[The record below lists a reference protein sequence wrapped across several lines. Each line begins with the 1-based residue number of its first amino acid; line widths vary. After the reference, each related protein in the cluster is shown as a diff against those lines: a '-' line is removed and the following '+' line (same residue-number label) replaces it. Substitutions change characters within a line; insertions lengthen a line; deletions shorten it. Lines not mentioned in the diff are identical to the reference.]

1 MKPIFI
7 GIPTI
12 NRPMLVRE
20 TIDSVLGQT
29 YRDIRAVVSD
39 NGSEPEAIKHV
50 RSYIAGLK
58 DDRIEFV
65 AQSRNDGEYG
75 QARYFFA
82 RATDFR
88 YFMMVHDD
96 DVLKPDYVKKGIS
109 TLDSAPAIDI
119 FLSDPYIMDESGI
132 PSSVDTRKYL
142 AEHGRTKAQ
151 TGPIDVLTQYVMY
164 GFLPIS
170 GTMFR
175 RSALERSGFVD
186 NVARGNFP
194 FECDVFL
201 RLADIGAAAWYQR
214 EELLGF
220 RFHRSSMR
228 NYMHLMQN
236 RQVVENMVGLFSKY
250 RYQGAVERR
259 RRAILSRLYRANA
272 VIGLRAG
279 DVALARSSM
288 VAALKTRLWS
298 PNAWAI
304 APFVMLVPR
313 VCSRALRRPPVALEA
328 PAYRASR
335 EGRS

>member
-1 MKPIFI
+1 MKPVFV

-29 YRDIRAVVSD
+29 YRDLRIVVSD
-39 NGSEPEAIKHV
+39 NCSEPEAAESV
-50 RSYIAGLK
+50 RDYIAGLK

-65 AQSRNDGEYG
+65 VQPRNDGEYG

-82 RATDFR
+82 RAADFR
-88 YFMMVHDD
+88 YFVMLHDD
-96 DVLKPDYVKKGIS
+96 DVLKPDYVEKGVS
-109 TLDSAPAIDI
+109 TLDSVPAVDM
-119 FLSDPYIMDESGI
+119 FLADPYIMDESGI
-132 PSSVDTRKYL
+132 PSVADTQKYL
-142 AEHGRTKAQ
+142 VEHGRTKAR
-151 TGPIDVLTQYVMY
+151 TGPVDVLTKYVMS

-175 RSALERSGFVD
+175 HSALEKSGFAD
-186 NVARGNFP
+186 KLARGNFP

-201 RLADIGAAAWYQR
+201 RLAEIGASAWYQR

-236 RQVVENMVGLFSKY
+236 RQVVENMIGMFS
-250 RYQGAVERR
+250 RLRFHGAIERR
-259 RRAILSRLYRANA
+259 RRAILSRLHRANA

-279 DVALARSSM
+279 DVALARSSI
-288 VAALKTRLWS
+288 VAALRMRAWS
-298 PNAWAI
+298 PSGLAI
-304 APFVMLVPR
+304 APFVVLVPR
-313 VCSRALRRPPVALEA
+313 LCSRLMRSTPVALEA
-328 PAYRASR
+328 PAYRASQG
-335 EGRS
+335 GRS